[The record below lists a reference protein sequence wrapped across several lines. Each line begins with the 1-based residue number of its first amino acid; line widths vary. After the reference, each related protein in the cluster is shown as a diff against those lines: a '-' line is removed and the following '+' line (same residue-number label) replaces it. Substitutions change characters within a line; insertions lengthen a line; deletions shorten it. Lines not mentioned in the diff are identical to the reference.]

1 MMTVRIALAL
11 LVVSLTACIRP
22 VVPPATHVS
31 ERLTDLAFFAGNWS
45 AAVEDPR
52 NGERSTLT
60 YRVEPVLNGEWLA
73 GYGHS
78 PELKLTMRDM
88 WGRDPISR
96 EIFRTI
102 FDSQGIYGVV
112 RSAGWNG
119 DVLVLEGEARTDQ
132 GAVPVRETIT
142 RTGPST
148 FRAVWEMRTGDAW
161 VTYSIEEL
169 TRAAAPNSS
178 PPAP

>member
-1 MMTVRIALAL
+1 MTNVRIALAL
-11 LVVSLTACIRP
+11 LVVSLTACIRTAR
-22 VVPPATHVS
+22 PPATNVS
-31 ERLTDLAFFAGNWS
+31 DRLADLAFFAGTWS
-45 AAVEDPR
+45 ATVEDPR

-60 YRVEPVLNGEWLA
+60 YRVEPVLDGEWLA

-78 PELKLTMRDM
+78 PELNLTVRDM

-102 FDSQGIYGVV
+102 FDSQGIYGVI

-119 DVLVLEGEARTDQ
+119 DVLVLEGEARTDE
-132 GAVPVRETIT
+132 GAVAVRETIT
-142 RTGPST
+142 RTGPSA
-148 FRAVWEMRTGDAW
+148 FRAVWEMRTGDTW

-169 TRAAAPNSS
+169 TRAAAPKSS
-178 PPAP
+178 RPAP